1 MKRAMRFQDARMRP
15 LLNSRNQCQQLSQE
29 YMLYK
34 VGQYYP
40 QSFGHE
46 GRRGSLA
53 RCLTCNEVCR

>member
-34 VGQYYP
+34 VGNITLNRL
-40 QSFGHE
+40 GTKAAVE
-46 GRRGSLA
+46 A
-53 RCLTCNEVCR
+53 